1 MTNQIDSSATM
12 DQSEVLTPVP
22 RVTLQAFCET
32 HDVAAALQ
40 ASLLDRRLAKAQGKI
55 QMGGVTAAVETFREN
70 PTPNII
76 VIENIADSAAL
87 IGHLEQLAEV
97 VDAGTKVMIV
107 GHVNDV
113 PLYRE
118 LTRRGISDYLITP
131 LDPLSL
137 VRALCDLYAAPG
149 ASRVGRTI
157 AFVGAK
163 GGTGAS
169 TICHNV
175 GWAISRQL
183 ESSTVIVDLDVAFGT
198 AGLDFNQDPPQGI
211 AEALF
216 APDRLDT
223 NMLDRLLSRCSDNL
237 LLLAAPAVLDRP
249 CDFGEE
255 ALDQLLELLRHSAPS
270 IVLDMPHGWQGWQ
283 RRTLMAADEVAIVAT
298 PDLASL
304 RNAKNMVDLLR
315 QNRPNDADPKLILN
329 QTGIPKRPE
338 ITEQEFAKALKLDV
352 TAVIPFDAPLFGTAS
367 NNGQMIAEV
376 QPSGKTAEQLVAIAT
391 ALTGRGEGR
400 RPRRSF
406 LDPIMARFKRNKAS

>member
-1 MTNQIDSSATM
+1 MTDYADTSGPV
-12 DQSEVLTPVP
+12 DQSEVLTPIP

-40 ASLLDRRLAKAQGKI
+40 ASLHDRRLAKAQGKI
-55 QMGGVTAAVETFREN
+55 QMGGASAAVETFRGN

-76 VIENIADSAAL
+76 VVENIADGQGL
-87 IGHLEQLAEV
+87 IEQLEQLAEV
-97 VDAGTKVMIV
+97 CDPGTKVIII

-113 PLYRE
+113 PLYRD
-118 LTRRGISDYLITP
+118 LMRRGISDYLITP
-131 LDPLSL
+131 LEPLSL

-175 GWAISRQL
+175 AWAISRQL
-183 ESSTVIVDLDVAFGT
+183 ESTTVIVDLDVAYGT

-216 APDRLDT
+216 APDRLDA
-223 NMLDRLLSRCSDNL
+223 NMLDRLLSRCSENL
-237 LLLAAPAVLDRP
+237 LMLAAPAVLDRT
-249 CDFGEE
+249 CDFGED

-270 IVLDMPHGWQGWQ
+270 IVLDVPHSWQSWT
-283 RRTLMAADEVAIVAT
+283 RRTLLAADEVAIVAT

-304 RNAKNMVDLLR
+304 RNAKNLVDLLR
-315 QNRPNDADPKLILN
+315 QSRPNDADPKLILN

-338 ITEQEFAKALKLDV
+338 ISEAEFAKALKLDV
-352 TAVIPFDAPLFGTAS
+352 TAIIPFDAPLFGTAS

-376 QPSGKTAEQLVAIAT
+376 QPSGKTAEELVSIAT
-391 ALTGRGEGR
+391 ALTGRSEGR
-400 RPRRSF
+400 RQRRSIF
-406 LDPIMARFKRNKAS
+406 EPIMSKLMRKKAS